1 MDYIYIF
8 RHAHQDRLENAGVVA
23 YRPADGFR
31 VVGRKAAWRFTLPNL
46 APLLLFLKPRF
57 VR

>member
-1 MDYIYIF
+1 MDYIYNF

-31 VVGRKAAWRFTLPNL
+31 VVGRRAVRRLTLPNL
-46 APLLLFLKPRF
+46 APLLLILKPRF